1 MNAQFLTWCA
11 DSVPNLLGMFDLTI
25 APPLLF
31 YAYIPIILI
40 VGFFAVII
48 LVSEKAS
55 QFSKFFLGLSIFFI
69 LWILNILIQWTAVS
83 HLFIYRSWQ
92 MTAVFEIGIMITAV
106 LLMYA
111 YIYKISSI
119 PKLPKFLLAIV
130 GISTIVMVPT
140 MLNINTYDFVN
151 CEGVVGSLWYGIY
164 GFELVTFLWIGYL
177 GLRAIK
183 KTGDTT
189 IQSQIGWFTAGLMTF
204 IAFFSGANIYGEIT
218 QQYSVNLVGPIGM
231 ILFVGVMLYLTVKYK
246 IIHLRLLGVQ
256 ALVYTLL
263 AFILSLLFVNN
274 LSVIHWVV
282 AITGVLMIILGSLL
296 IKSVR
301 RESEERSR
309 LEQVKAEL
317 EQVNTKLKALD
328 ATKNEFLSFATH
340 QLRSPLTSI
349 KWGLNAVTETLVDK
363 HADPDS
369 VKIVSH
375 LSSTTDD
382 LISTVND
389 LLDISKIEQGGLVM
403 KAEDFDI
410 YDMTARITEEFKM
423 AAQKK
428 NLNLKLSGDVIPC
441 MMHGDQTKLR
451 QVIVNMIDNAIKYT
465 SIGGVTVSFMKHDKL
480 ARIEITDTG
489 PGISSEELK
498 QLFDKF
504 ARGVAG
510 KASQGGSGLG
520 LYLAKK
526 IVEMHSGR
534 VGVTSE
540 GLGKG
545 STFFVELPTL

>member
-1 MNAQFLTWCA
+1 MNSQLLTWCA
-11 DSVPNLLGMFDLTI
+11 DSVPNFLGMFDLTI

-40 VGFFAVII
+40 VGFFAMII
-48 LVSEKAS
+48 LMSEKAS
-55 QFSKFFLGLSIFFI
+55 TFSKLFFGLAVAFI
-69 LWILNILIQWTAVS
+69 LWIINVLVQWTAVS
-83 HLFIYRSWQ
+83 HMLIYRSWQ
-92 MTAVFEIGIMITAV
+92 ATAFFEMGIIIFAV

-111 YIYKISSI
+111 YVRKTVA
-119 PKLPKFLLAIV
+119 LPKTPQIILSILGLV
-130 GISTIVMVPT
+130 TVISLPASI
-140 MLNINTYDFVN
+140 NISTYDFVN
-151 CEGVVGSLWYGIY
+151 CGGVIGQLWYGIY
-164 GFELVTFLWIGYL
+164 GFEIIAFIWIGII
-177 GLRAIK
+177 GMISFK
-183 KTGDTT
+183 KTTD
-189 IQSQIGWFTAGLMTF
+189 IQNRFQIAWFTLGLMTF

-246 IIHLRLLGVQ
+246 ILHLRLLGVQ

-263 AFILSLLFVNN
+263 AFILALLFVNN

-282 AITGVLMIILGSLL
+282 VITGILMIILGSLL

-301 RESEERSR
+301 REIEERNR

-317 EQVNTKLKALD
+317 EQVNTKLKDLD

-349 KWGLNAVTETLVDK
+349 KWGLNAVTETLIDK
-363 HADPDS
+363 HADADS

-375 LSSTTDD
+375 LAATTDD

-403 KAEDFDI
+403 KSEDFDM

-428 NLNLKLSGDVIPC
+428 NLTLKLIGDVVPC
-441 MMHGDQTKLR
+441 MIHGDQTKLR

-465 SIGGVTVSFMKHDKL
+465 ATGSVTVSFTKKNNQ

-489 PGISSEELK
+489 PGISPEELGK
-498 QLFDKF
+498 LFYKF
-504 ARGVAG
+504 TRGVAG

-526 IVEMHSGR
+526 IVEMHQGT

-540 GLGKG
+540 GVGKG
-545 STFFVELPTL
+545 STFFVELPIL